1 MIRSLAAILT
11 LAAGWSFT
19 DLSLDH
25 LRWNARE
32 RTAAGIEALETHP
45 GREGIEA
52 FETAARL
59 DPEDPILRFNAGSA
73 HLVAGTDGALEHL
86 ERAAEFAPD
95 ELRAPANYNLAN
107 ARLGADDTAGAI
119 AAYEQT
125 LRLSP
130 DHQAAKFNLE
140 LALKQQQQEQDKK
153 DRKGQD
159 DKPDDR
165 KPQNQQPSDNRDND
179 KEQEQQQDSN
189 EPEQRDQNTQDGQD
203 QKQDESERS
212 RQLPQF
218 EEQPDMTA
226 EQAAAIL
233 EAVENLERAQRRKQA
248 EEQMKKRARKGKDW

>member
-19 DLSLDH
+19 DLSLDR

-32 RTAAGIEALETHP
+32 RTAAGIEVLKTHP

-59 DPEDPILRFNAGSA
+59 DPDDPILRFNAGSA
-73 HLVAGTDGALEHL
+73 HLLAGTDGALEHL
-86 ERAAEFAPD
+86 ERAAESAPD
-95 ELRAPANYNLAN
+95 ELRAAANYNLGN
-107 ARLGADDTAGAI
+107 ARLAADDTAGAI
-119 AAYEQT
+119 AAYEHT
-125 LRLSP
+125 LRVSP

-140 LALKQQQQEQDKK
+140 LALERQQQDQKSQK
-153 DRKGQD
+153 
-159 DKPDDR
+159 DR
-165 KPQNQQPSDNRDND
+165 KPQNQQSSDNRHND
-179 KEQEQQQDSN
+179 REQEQQQDSN
-189 EPEQRDQNTQDGQD
+189 EPEQNGQD
-203 QKQDESERS
+203 EQEQEQDESERS

-248 EEQMKKRARKGKDW
+248 EEQMKKRAHKGKDW

>member
-1 MIRSLAAILT
+1 VIRSLAAILT

-19 DLSLDH
+19 DLSLDR

-32 RTAAGIEALETHP
+32 RTAAGIEVLKTHP

-59 DPEDPILRFNAGSA
+59 DPDDPILRFNAGSA
-73 HLVAGTDGALEHL
+73 HLLAGTDGALEHL
-86 ERAAEFAPD
+86 ERAAESAPD
-95 ELRAPANYNLAN
+95 ELRAAANYNLGN
-107 ARLGADDTAGAI
+107 ARLAADDTAGAI
-119 AAYEQT
+119 AAYEHT
-125 LRLSP
+125 LRVSP

-140 LALKQQQQEQDKK
+140 LALERQQQDQKSQK
-153 DRKGQD
+153 
-159 DKPDDR
+159 DR
-165 KPQNQQPSDNRDND
+165 KPQDQQPSDNRHND
-179 KEQEQQQDSN
+179 REQEQQQDSN
-189 EPEQRDQNTQDGQD
+189 EPEQNGQD
-203 QKQDESERS
+203 EQEQEQDESERS

-248 EEQMKKRARKGKDW
+248 EEQMKKRAHKGKDW

>member
-189 EPEQRDQNTQDGQD
+189 EPEQNGQDGQD
-203 QKQDESERS
+203 QEQDESERS

>member
-19 DLSLDH
+19 DLSLDR

-32 RTAAGIEALETHP
+32 RTAAGIEVLKTHP

-59 DPEDPILRFNAGSA
+59 DPDDPILRFNAGSA
-73 HLVAGTDGALEHL
+73 HLLAGTDGALEHL
-86 ERAAEFAPD
+86 ERAAESAPD
-95 ELRAPANYNLAN
+95 ELRAAANYNLGN
-107 ARLGADDTAGAI
+107 ARLAADDTAGAI
-119 AAYEQT
+119 AAYEHT
-125 LRLSP
+125 LRVSP

-140 LALKQQQQEQDKK
+140 LALERQQQDQKSQK
-153 DRKGQD
+153 
-159 DKPDDR
+159 DR
-165 KPQNQQPSDNRDND
+165 KPQDQQPSDNRHND
-179 KEQEQQQDSN
+179 REQEQQQDSN
-189 EPEQRDQNTQDGQD
+189 EPEQNGQD
-203 QKQDESERS
+203 EQEQEQDESERS

-248 EEQMKKRARKGKDW
+248 EEQMKKRAHKGKDW

>member
-1 MIRSLAAILT
+1 VIRSLAAILT

-25 LRWNARE
+25 LRWNPRV

-107 ARLGADDTAGAI
+107 ARLGADDTTGAI

-179 KEQEQQQDSN
+179 KEQEQQQNSN
-189 EPEQRDQNTQDGQD
+189 EPEQNGQDGQD
-203 QKQDESERS
+203 QEQDESERS

-248 EEQMKKRARKGKDW
+248 EEQIKKRARKGKDW

>member
-19 DLSLDH
+19 DLSLDR

-32 RTAAGIEALETHP
+32 RTAAGIEVLKTHP

-59 DPEDPILRFNAGSA
+59 DPDDPILRFNAGSA
-73 HLVAGTDGALEHL
+73 HLLAGTDGALEHL
-86 ERAAEFAPD
+86 ERAAESAPD
-95 ELRAPANYNLAN
+95 ELRAASNYNLGN
-107 ARLGADDTAGAI
+107 ARLAADDTAGAI
-119 AAYEQT
+119 AAYEHT
-125 LRLSP
+125 LRVSP

-140 LALKQQQQEQDKK
+140 LALERQQQQQEQDE
-153 DRKGQD
+153 Q
-159 DKPDDR
+159 DR
-165 KPQNQQPSDNRDND
+165 KPQEQQPSDNRHND
-179 KEQEQQQDSN
+179 REQEQQQDSN
-189 EPEQRDQNTQDGQD
+189 EPEQNGRDEQE
-203 QKQDESERS
+203 QDENERS
-212 RQLPQF
+212 QQLPQF

-248 EEQMKKRARKGKDW
+248 EEQMKKRAHKGKDW

>member
-19 DLSLDH
+19 DLSLDR

-179 KEQEQQQDSN
+179 KEQEQQRDSN
-189 EPEQRDQNTQDGQD
+189 EPEQSGQDGQD
-203 QKQDESERS
+203 QEQDESERS